1 MSMRPVNS
9 DTFSTPQEEPL
20 IPELEQE
27 QPQHKPFMLLNE
39 VSPEVQQKIDL
50 IDAIVR
56 TPSKTARRQAIEEA
70 AEKLG
75 KSTRTIKR
83 IVKRVESEGVATLG
97 VGRKDKGQFRISEQW
112 FKFIIATHIWGQRD
126 GSRMN
131 HNQVYVHLMALA
143 SKGEALRE
151 KNYAERF
158 KNYPE
163 VLEDL
168 VVGKYPS
175 HPTVYKAINFH
186 LAQKNKKVRHPGSPA
201 QGQIIQTT
209 EGILEITHS
218 NQIWQCDHTK
228 LDIFLVDEQ
237 GEVIFQLD
245 DKGEEVIGRPYI
257 TLIMDSYSGC
267 VTGFHL
273 GFEAAGSHEVGLALR
288 HAILPK
294 QYEPEYELQ
303 KQWNVF
309 GVPEYW
315 VTDRAKE
322 FKSNHLQ
329 QISMQLDFQ
338 RRLRA
343 FPSAGGLIESIFDKI
358 NKEVLSVLPGYTGSS
373 VEKRPDNCEK
383 HASLTLNELEKIL
396 VRYFVDHYNQHDYP
410 RVANQKRTQRWHLGL
425 LVEPEVVNERELDIC
440 LMKVTHRKVEKYG
453 CVRFEGLVYQADC
466 LVDYQGEPI
475 SLRYDQ
481 RNILVLLAYTRP
493 KDGQP
498 GEFIGVVRARD
509 AKEKQMSLAELKW
522 RKQKLREQGKESDN
536 SSILNERL
544 DLYEFVEEKRKSKRQ
559 RRKNAQKRHE
569 QQTNQ
574 SKVLELFPQNA
585 TVGDTPVPAVA
596 SQSTVEQADP
606 IVVEPLDDSS
616 NEYTPPTKIVAYDW
630 NQLMEENW

>member
-1 MSMRPVNS
+1 MFTE
-9 DTFSTPQEEPL
+9 DTMLEHSSSSQEAEPL
-20 IPELEQE
+20 QRG
-27 QPQHKPFMLLNE
+27 QAKPLTLLNE
-39 VSPEVQQKIDL
+39 ITPEVQQKIDL
-50 IDAIVR
+50 IDAVLQAHDRKSRSEAIQKASEVLGR
-56 TPSKTARRQAIEEA
+56 TPRMI
-70 AEKLG
+70 
-75 KSTRTIKR
+75 R
-83 IVKRVESEGVATLG
+83 IMVKRVEHEGVATLG

-112 FKFIIATHIWGQRD
+112 FKFIIAIHSWGQRD

-131 HNQVYVHLMALA
+131 HNQVHVHLMTLA

-151 KNYAERF
+151 KKYTERF
-158 KNYPE
+158 KDYPE
-163 VLEDL
+163 VLSDL
-168 VVGKYPS
+168 VAGKYPS
-175 HPTVYKAINFH
+175 HPTVYKVIYFH
-186 LAQKNKKVRHPGSPA
+186 LTQKNKKVRHPGSPA
-201 QGQIIQTT
+201 EGQIIQTT
-209 EGILEITHS
+209 EGILEITES

-228 LDIFLVDEQ
+228 LDIFLVDDQ

-267 VTGFHL
+267 VAGFHV

-294 QYEPEYELQ
+294 QYGPEYELD
-303 KQWNVF
+303 KQWNVC

-322 FKSNHLQ
+322 FKSNHLK
-329 QISMQLDFQ
+329 QISMQLDFK

-358 NKEVLSVLPGYTGSS
+358 NKEVLSILPGYTGSS

-410 RVANQKRTQRWHLGL
+410 RVANQKRTQRWQSGL
-425 LVEPEVVNERELDIC
+425 LIEPEVVNERELDIC
-440 LMKVTHRKVEKYG
+440 LMKVAHRKVEKYG
-453 CVRFEGLVYQADC
+453 CVRFEGLVYRADC
-466 LVDYQGEPI
+466 LMDYQGEPI

-498 GEFIGVVRARD
+498 GEFIGVVPARD
-509 AKEKQMSLAELKW
+509 AKEKQMSLEELKW
-522 RKQKLREQGKESDN
+522 RKQKLREQTKEIDN

-544 DLYEFVEEKRKSKRQ
+544 DLYEFVDQKRKSKRQ
-559 RRKNAQKRHE
+559 RRKKAQQRHE

-585 TVGDTPVPAVA
+585 TVDDTQVPAVV
-596 SQSTVEQADP
+596 SESTVEQVHP
-606 IVVEPLDDSS
+606 IDDSP
-616 NEYTPPTKIVAYDW
+616 NEYIPPIKIVAYDW

>member
-1 MSMRPVNS
+1 MATQSVNS
-9 DTFSTPQEEPL
+9 DTYSTPQEEALTPK
-20 IPELEQE
+20 LEQQQSQE
-27 QPQHKPFMLLNE
+27 KPYMLLNE
-39 VSPEVQQKIDL
+39 VSPEVQQTIDL
-50 IDAIVR
+50 IDAIVQ
-56 TPSKTARRQAIEEA
+56 TPGRAERRKAIVDA
-70 AEKLG
+70 ALELG
-75 KSTRTIKR
+75 KSVRTIKR
-83 IVKRVESEGVATLG
+83 MLKRVEHEGVATLG

-112 FKFIIATHIWGQRD
+112 FKFIIAIHSWGQRD

-131 HNQVYVHLMALA
+131 HNQVHVHLMALA

-151 KNYAERF
+151 QKYAERF

-163 VLEDL
+163 VLSDL

-175 HPTVYKAINFH
+175 HPTVYKVIHFH

-201 QGQIIQTT
+201 EGQIIQTT
-209 EGILEITHS
+209 EGILEITES

-228 LDIFLVDEQ
+228 LDIFLVDDQ

-267 VTGFHL
+267 VAGFHL

-294 QYEPEYELQ
+294 QYGPEYELD
-303 KQWNVF
+303 KQWNVC

-322 FKSNHLQ
+322 FKSHHLK
-329 QISMQLDFQ
+329 QISMQLDFK

-343 FPSAGGLIESIFDKI
+343 FPSAGGLIESIFDKL
-358 NKEVLSVLPGYTGSS
+358 NKEVLSLLPGYTGSS
-373 VEKRPDNCEK
+373 VEKRPENCEK

-410 RVANQKRTQRWHLGL
+410 RVANQKRAERWQLEL
-425 LVEPEVVNERELDIC
+425 LVEPEVVNERDLDIC
-440 LMKVTHRKVEKYG
+440 LMKVAHRKVEKYG
-453 CVRFEGLVYQADC
+453 CVRFEGLIYRGDC
-466 LVDYQGEPI
+466 LIDYQGEPI

-498 GEFIGVVRARD
+498 GEFIGVVPARD
-509 AKEKQMSLAELKW
+509 AKEKQMSLEELKW
-522 RKQKLREQGKESDN
+522 RKQKLREQAKEIDN

-544 DLYEFVEEKRKSKRQ
+544 DLYEFVDQKRKSKRQ
-559 RRKNAQKRHE
+559 RRKKAQERHE

-585 TVGDTPVPAVA
+585 TVGDTPVPAVV
-596 SQSTVEQADP
+596 SESTVEQVHP
-606 IVVEPLDDSS
+606 IDDSP
-616 NEYTPPTKIVAYDW
+616 NEYIPPIKIVAYDW

>member
-1 MSMRPVNS
+1 MFTE
-9 DTFSTPQEEPL
+9 DTMLEHSSSSQEAEPL
-20 IPELEQE
+20 QGA
-27 QPQHKPFMLLNE
+27 QAKPLTLLNE
-39 VSPEVQQKIDL
+39 ITPEVQQKIDL
-50 IDAIVR
+50 IDAVLQAHDRKSRSEAIQKASEVLGR
-56 TPSKTARRQAIEEA
+56 TPRMI
-70 AEKLG
+70 
-75 KSTRTIKR
+75 R
-83 IVKRVESEGVATLG
+83 IMVKRVEHEGVATLG

-112 FKFIIATHIWGQRD
+112 FKFIIAIHSWGQRD

-131 HNQVYVHLMALA
+131 HNQVHVHLMALA

-151 KNYAERF
+151 QKYAERF

-163 VLEDL
+163 VLSDL

-175 HPTVYKAINFH
+175 HPTVYKVIHFH

-201 QGQIIQTT
+201 EGQIIQTT
-209 EGILEITHS
+209 EGILEITES

-228 LDIFLVDEQ
+228 LDIFLVDAQ

-245 DKGEEVIGRPYI
+245 DKGHEVIGRPYI

-267 VTGFHL
+267 VAGFHL

-294 QYEPEYELQ
+294 QYEPEYELD
-303 KQWNVF
+303 KQWNVC

-322 FKSNHLQ
+322 FKSNHLK
-329 QISMQLDFQ
+329 QISMQLDFK

-358 NKEVLSVLPGYTGSS
+358 NKEVLSILPGYTGSS

-396 VRYFVDHYNQHDYP
+396 VRYFVDHYNWHDYP
-410 RVANQKRTQRWHLGL
+410 RVANQKRAVRWQSQL
-425 LVEPEVVNERELDIC
+425 LIEREVVNERDLDIC
-440 LMKVTHRKVEKYG
+440 LMKVAHRKVEKYG
-453 CVRFEGLVYQADC
+453 CVRFEGLVYRADC
-466 LVDYQGEPI
+466 LMDYQGEPI

-498 GEFIGVVRARD
+498 GEFIGVVPARD
-509 AKEKQMSLAELKW
+509 AKEKQMSLEELKW
-522 RKQKLREQGKESDN
+522 RKQKLREQTKEIDN

-544 DLYEFVEEKRKSKRQ
+544 DLYEFVDQKRKSKRQ
-559 RRKNAQKRHE
+559 RRKKAQERHE

-585 TVGDTPVPAVA
+585 TVGDTPVPLVA
-596 SQSTVEQADP
+596 SQSTVEQAQP

-616 NEYTPPTKIVAYDW
+616 NEYIPPTKIVAYDW

>member
-1 MSMRPVNS
+1 MSTEDTVLENS
-9 DTFSTPQEEPL
+9 SSSQEGEDLQGWTAKPL
-20 IPELEQE
+20 T
-27 QPQHKPFMLLNE
+27 LLNE
-39 VSPEVQQKIDL
+39 VTPEVQQKIDL
-50 IDAIVR
+50 IDAVIQAPDKKSRREAIQKASDVLGR
-56 TPSKTARRQAIEEA
+56 TPRMIRMM
-70 AEKLG
+70 
-75 KSTRTIKR
+75 
-83 IVKRVESEGVATLG
+83 VKRVETEGVATLG

-112 FKFIIATHIWGQRD
+112 FNFIIATHKWGQRD

-131 HNQVYVHLMALA
+131 HNQVHVHLMSLA

-151 KNYAERF
+151 KKYAKRF
-158 KNYPE
+158 KKYPE

-175 HPTVYKAINFH
+175 HPTVYKVIHFH

-201 QGQIIQTT
+201 EGQIIQTT

-228 LDIFLVDEQ
+228 LDIFLVDDQ

-245 DKGEEVIGRPYI
+245 HKGKEVIGRPYI
-257 TLIMDSYSGC
+257 TLIMDSDSGC
-267 VTGFHL
+267 VAGFHL

-294 QYEPEYELQ
+294 QYGSEYELD
-303 KQWNVF
+303 KQWNVC

-322 FKSNHLQ
+322 FKCNHLK
-329 QISMQLDFQ
+329 QISMQLDFK

-358 NKEVLSVLPGYTGSS
+358 NKEVLSLLPGYTGSS

-410 RVANQKRTQRWHLGL
+410 RVANQKRSQRWQSGL
-425 LVEPEVVNERELDIC
+425 LVKPEVLDERELDIC
-440 LMKVTHRKVEKYG
+440 LMKVAHRKVEKYG
-453 CVRFEGLVYQADC
+453 CVRFEGLIYRADC
-466 LVDYQGEPI
+466 LVDYEGEQI

-498 GEFIGVVRARD
+498 GEFIGVVPARD
-509 AKEKQMSLAELKW
+509 AKEKQMSLKELKW
-522 RKQKLREQGKESDN
+522 RKQKLREQAKEIDN
-536 SSILNERL
+536 SSIFNERL
-544 DLYEFVEEKRKSKRQ
+544 DLYEFVDQKRKSKRQ
-559 RRKNAQKRHE
+559 SLKKAQNRHE

-585 TVGDTPVPAVA
+585 PVGDTPVPSVG
-596 SQSTVEQADP
+596 SQSTVQQAQP
-606 IVVEPLDDSS
+606 IAVEPLQESS
-616 NEYTPPTKIVAYDW
+616 DQCTIPTKIVAYDW
-630 NQLMEENW
+630 NQLMEEDW

>member
-1 MSMRPVNS
+1 MFTGDTVLENS
-9 DTFSTPQEEPL
+9 SSSQEAEHLQRQQTLPL
-20 IPELEQE
+20 T
-27 QPQHKPFMLLNE
+27 LLNE
-39 VSPEVQQKIDL
+39 MTPEVQQKIDL
-50 IDAIVR
+50 IDAVLQAPNRKSRTEAIQKASSVLGR
-56 TPSKTARRQAIEEA
+56 TPRMI
-70 AEKLG
+70 
-75 KSTRTIKR
+75 R
-83 IVKRVESEGVATLG
+83 IMLKRVEEEGVATLA

-112 FKFIIATHIWGQRD
+112 FKFIIATHNWGQKG

-131 HNQVYVHLMALA
+131 HNQVHVHLMALA

-151 KNYAERF
+151 KKYAERF

-168 VVGKYPS
+168 VAGKYPS
-175 HPTVYKAINFH
+175 HPTVYKVINFH
-186 LAQKNKKVRHPGSPA
+186 LTQENKKVRHPGSPA
-201 QGQIIQTT
+201 EGQIIQTT

-228 LDIFLVDEQ
+228 LDVFLVDYQ
-237 GEVIFQLD
+237 GNVIFQLD

-267 VTGFHL
+267 IAGFHL

-303 KQWNVF
+303 EKWNVC

-322 FKSNHLQ
+322 FKSHHLK

-358 NKEVLSVLPGYTGSS
+358 NKEVLSLLPGYTGSRL
-373 VEKRPDNCEK
+373 EKRPENCEK
-383 HASLTLNELEKIL
+383 HASLTLDELDKKL

-410 RVANQKRTQRWHLGL
+410 RVANLKRSQRWHSGL
-425 LVEPEVVNERELDIC
+425 LVEPEVVNERDLDIC
-440 LMKVTHRKVEKYG
+440 LMKVAHRKVEKYG
-453 CVRFEGLVYQADC
+453 CVRFEGLVYRADC
-466 LVDYQGEPI
+466 LVDYQGDPI
-475 SLRYDQ
+475 SIRYDQ
-481 RNILVLLAYTRP
+481 RNILILLAYTRP

-498 GEFIGVVRARD
+498 GEFIGVVPARD
-509 AKEKQMSLAELKW
+509 AKEKQMSLEELKW
-522 RKQKLREQGKESDN
+522 RKQKLQEQAKEIDN

-559 RRKNAQKRHE
+559 RRKKAQKRHE

-585 TVGDTPVPAVA
+585 TVGDTPVPPVA
-596 SQSTVEQADP
+596 SQSTVEQAHP

-616 NEYTPPTKIVAYDW
+616 NEYTPPTKIIAYDW

>member
-1 MSMRPVNS
+1 M
-9 DTFSTPQEEPL
+9 
-20 IPELEQE
+20 
-27 QPQHKPFMLLNE
+27 
-39 VSPEVQQKIDL
+39 
-50 IDAIVR
+50 
-56 TPSKTARRQAIEEA
+56 
-70 AEKLG
+70 
-75 KSTRTIKR
+75 
-83 IVKRVESEGVATLG
+83 VKRVESEGVATLG

-112 FKFIIATHIWGQRD
+112 FKFITATHEWGQRV

-131 HNQVYVHLMALA
+131 HNQVHVHLMTLA

-151 KNYAERF
+151 KKYAERF

-168 VVGKYPS
+168 VAGKYPS
-175 HPTVYKAINFH
+175 HPTIYKVIHFH
-186 LAQKNKKVRHPGSPA
+186 LAQENKKVRHPGSPA
-201 QGQIIQTT
+201 EGQIIQTT

-245 DKGEEVIGRPYI
+245 DKGDEIIGRPYI

-267 VTGFHL
+267 VAGFHL

-294 QYEPEYELQ
+294 QYESEYELQ
-303 KQWNVF
+303 KQWNVY
-309 GVPEYW
+309 GIPEYW

-322 FKSNHLQ
+322 FKSNHLK
-329 QISMQLDFQ
+329 QISIQLDFN

-358 NKEVLSVLPGYTGSS
+358 NKEVLSLLPGYTGSS
-373 VEKRPDNCEK
+373 LEKRPDNCEK

-410 RVANQKRTQRWHLGL
+410 RVANQKRTQRWQSGL
-425 LVEPEVVNERELDIC
+425 LVEPEVVNERSLDIC
-440 LMKVTHRKVEKYG
+440 LMKVAHRKVEKYG
-453 CVRFEGLVYQADC
+453 CVRFEGLIYRADC
-466 LVDYQGEPI
+466 LMDYQGEPI

-498 GEFIGVVRARD
+498 GEFIGVVPARD
-509 AKEKQMSLAELKW
+509 AKEKQMSLEELKW
-522 RKQKLREQGKESDN
+522 RKQKLREQTKEIDN
-536 SSILNERL
+536 SSIFNERL

-559 RRKNAQKRHE
+559 RRKKAQKRHE

-585 TVGDTPVPAVA
+585 TVGDTPVPPVA
-596 SQSTVEQADP
+596 SQSTVEQAQP
-606 IVVEPLDDSS
+606 IVVEPLNDSS
-616 NEYTPPTKIVAYDW
+616 NEYIPPTKIVAYDW

>member
-1 MSMRPVNS
+1 MSIGDTVLGNS
-9 DTFSTPQEEPL
+9 SPSQETEHLQGQQALPL
-20 IPELEQE
+20 T
-27 QPQHKPFMLLNE
+27 LLNE
-39 VSPEVQQKIDL
+39 MTPEVQQKIDL
-50 IDAIVR
+50 IDAVLQAPNRKSRSEAIQKASEVLGR
-56 TPSKTARRQAIEEA
+56 TPRMIR
-70 AEKLG
+70 LML
-75 KSTRTIKR
+75 
-83 IVKRVESEGVATLG
+83 KRVEQEGVATLA

-112 FKFIIATHIWGQRD
+112 FKFIIATHNWGQRD

-131 HNQVYVHLMALA
+131 HNQVHVHLMALA

-151 KNYAERF
+151 KQYAERF

-168 VVGKYPS
+168 VAGKYPS
-175 HPTVYKAINFH
+175 HPTVYKVINFH
-186 LAQKNKKVRHPGSPA
+186 LAQKNKQVRHPGSPA
-201 QGQIIQTT
+201 EGQIIQTT

-228 LDIFLVDEQ
+228 LDVFLVDEQ

-267 VTGFHL
+267 VAGFHL

-303 KQWNVF
+303 EKWNVC
-309 GVPEYW
+309 GIPEYW

-322 FKSNHLQ
+322 FKSHHLK
-329 QISMQLDFQ
+329 QISMQLDFK

-358 NKEVLSVLPGYTGSS
+358 NKEVLSLLPGYTGSR
-373 VEKRPDNCEK
+373 VAKRPENCEK
-383 HASLTLNELEKIL
+383 HASLTLDELEKRL

-410 RVANQKRTQRWHLGL
+410 RVANQKRFQRWQSGL
-425 LVEPEVVNERELDIC
+425 LLEPEVVNERELDIC
-440 LMKVTHRKVEKYG
+440 LMKVAHRKVEKYG
-453 CVRFEGLVYQADC
+453 CVRFEGLVYRADC

-498 GEFIGVVRARD
+498 GKFIGVVRARD
-509 AKEKQMSLAELKW
+509 AKEKQMSLEELKW
-522 RKQKLREQGKESDN
+522 RKQKLREQAKEIDN

-559 RRKNAQKRHE
+559 RRKKAQKQHE

-574 SKVLELFPQNA
+574 SKVLELFPQNG
-585 TVGDTPVPAVA
+585 TVGDMPVPPVA
-596 SQSTVEQADP
+596 SESTVAQAHP
-606 IVVEPLDDSS
+606 IAVEPLDDSS
-616 NEYTPPTKIVAYDW
+616 NEYTPPTKIIAYDW

>member
-1 MSMRPVNS
+1 MFTE
-9 DTFSTPQEEPL
+9 DTMLEHSSSSQEAEPL
-20 IPELEQE
+20 QTG
-27 QPQHKPFMLLNE
+27 QAKPLTLLNE
-39 VSPEVQQKIDL
+39 ITPEVQQKIDL
-50 IDAIVR
+50 IDAVLQAHDRKSRSEAIQKASEVLGR
-56 TPSKTARRQAIEEA
+56 TPRMIRMM
-70 AEKLG
+70 
-75 KSTRTIKR
+75 
-83 IVKRVESEGVATLG
+83 VKRVEHEGVATLG

-112 FKFIIATHIWGQRD
+112 FKFIIAIHSWGQRD

-131 HNQVYVHLMALA
+131 HNQVHVHLMALA

-151 KNYAERF
+151 QKYAERF

-163 VLEDL
+163 VLSDL

-175 HPTVYKAINFH
+175 HPTVYKVIHFH

-201 QGQIIQTT
+201 EGQIIQTT
-209 EGILEITHS
+209 EGILEITES

-228 LDIFLVDEQ
+228 LDIFLVDDQ

-267 VTGFHL
+267 VAGFHL

-294 QYEPEYELQ
+294 QYGPEYELDN
-303 KQWNVF
+303 QWNVC

-322 FKSNHLQ
+322 FKSNHLK
-329 QISMQLDFQ
+329 QISMQLGFK

-358 NKEVLSVLPGYTGSS
+358 NKEVLSLLPGYTGSS
-373 VEKRPDNCEK
+373 VEKRPNNCEK

-396 VRYFVDHYNQHDYP
+396 VRYFVDHYNWHDYP
-410 RVANQKRTQRWHLGL
+410 RVANQKRAERWQLEL
-425 LVEPEVVNERELDIC
+425 LVEPDVVNERELDIC
-440 LMKVTHRKVEKYG
+440 LMKVAHRKVEKYG
-453 CVRFEGLVYQADC
+453 YVRFEGLIYRADC
-466 LVDYQGEPI
+466 LMDYQGEPI

-498 GEFIGVVRARD
+498 GEFIGVVPARD
-509 AKEKQMSLAELKW
+509 AKEKQMSLEELKW
-522 RKQKLREQGKESDN
+522 RKQKLREQADEIDN
-536 SSILNERL
+536 SSIFNERL
-544 DLYEFVEEKRKSKRQ
+544 DLYEFVEHKRKSKRQ
-559 RRKNAQKRHE
+559 RRKKAQKQHE

-574 SKVLELFPQNA
+574 SKVFELFPQNA
-585 TVGDTPVPAVA
+585 SVGDTQLPSVV
-596 SQSTVEQADP
+596 SQSTAQQAQP
-606 IVVEPLDDSS
+606 VAVEPLQESS
-616 NEYTPPTKIVAYDW
+616 DQCTIPTKIVAYDW
-630 NQLMEENW
+630 NQLIEENW

>member
-1 MSMRPVNS
+1 MSTEDTVLENS
-9 DTFSTPQEEPL
+9 FSSQEAEHLQEPL
-20 IPELEQE
+20 PA
-27 QPQHKPFMLLNE
+27 KPLTLLNE
-39 VSPEVQQKIDL
+39 VTPEVQQKIDL
-50 IDAIVR
+50 IDAILQARDRKSRSEAIQKASEVLGR
-56 TPSKTARRQAIEEA
+56 TPRMIR
-70 AEKLG
+70 LM
-75 KSTRTIKR
+75 
-83 IVKRVESEGVATLG
+83 VKRVESEGVATLG

-112 FKFIIATHIWGQRD
+112 FKFIIATHDWGQKD

-131 HNQVYVHLMALA
+131 HHQVYVKLA
-143 SKGEALRE
+143 TFANQGEALRG
-151 KNYAERF
+151 KKYAERF
-158 KNYPE
+158 KDYPE

-175 HPTVYKAINFH
+175 HPTVYKVIHFH

-201 QGQIIQTT
+201 EGQIIQTT

-237 GEVIFQLD
+237 GEVIFQLN
-245 DKGEEVIGRPYI
+245 DKGEEIIGRPYI

-267 VTGFHL
+267 VVGFYL
-273 GFEAAGSHEVGLALR
+273 GFEAAGSHEVALALR

-294 QYEPEYELQ
+294 QYGPEYEL
-303 KQWNVF
+303 KEQWIVF
-309 GVPEYW
+309 GLLEYL

-322 FKSNHLQ
+322 FKCNHLK
-329 QISMQLDFQ
+329 QISMQLDFN

-358 NKEVLSVLPGYTGSS
+358 NKEVLSMLPGYTGSS
-373 VEKRPDNCEK
+373 VEKRPNNCEK
-383 HASLTLNELEKIL
+383 HASLTLNELEKRL

-410 RVANQKRTQRWHLGL
+410 RVANQKRTQRWHSGL

-440 LMKVTHRKVEKYG
+440 LMKVAHRKVEKYG

-522 RKQKLREQGKESDN
+522 RKQKLREQAKEIDN
-536 SSILNERL
+536 SSIFNERL
-544 DLYEFVEEKRKSKRQ
+544 ALYEFVEEKRKSKRQ
-559 RRKNAQKRHE
+559 RLKKAQQRHE

-585 TVGDTPVPAVA
+585 TVGDTQVPPVA
-596 SQSTVEQADP
+596 SDSTVEQAQP
-606 IVVEPLDDSS
+606 IVVETLDDSS

>member
-1 MSMRPVNS
+1 MFTQDGVLENS
-9 DTFSTPQEEPL
+9 SSGQEAGDFEARTTNPL
-20 IPELEQE
+20 T
-27 QPQHKPFMLLNE
+27 LLNE
-39 VSPEVQQKIDL
+39 VTPEVQQKIDL
-50 IDAIVR
+50 IDAVLQARDRKSRREAIQKASEVLGR
-56 TPSKTARRQAIEEA
+56 TPRMIRMM
-70 AEKLG
+70 
-75 KSTRTIKR
+75 
-83 IVKRVESEGVATLG
+83 VKRVETEGVATLG
-97 VGRKDKGQFRISEQW
+97 LGRKDKGQFRISEQW
-112 FKFIIATHIWGQRD
+112 FKFIIAIYSWGQRD

-131 HNQVYVHLMALA
+131 HNQVHVHLMALA

-151 KNYAERF
+151 KKYAERF
-158 KNYPE
+158 KDYPE
-163 VLEDL
+163 VLSDL

-175 HPTVYKAINFH
+175 HPTVYKVINFH

-201 QGQIIQTT
+201 EGQIIQTT

-228 LDIFLVDEQ
+228 LDIFLVDDL

-267 VTGFHL
+267 VAGFHL

-294 QYEPEYELQ
+294 QYGAEYNLQ
-303 KQWNVF
+303 EQWNIC

-322 FKSNHLQ
+322 FKSNHLK
-329 QISMQLDFQ
+329 QISMQLDFK

-343 FPSAGGLIESIFDKI
+343 FPSAGGLIESIFDKL
-358 NKEVLSVLPGYTGSS
+358 NKEVLSILSGYTGSRL
-373 VEKRPDNCEK
+373 EKRPDNCEK
-383 HASLTLNELEKIL
+383 HAALTLDELEKRL
-396 VRYFVDHYNQHDYP
+396 VKYFVDHYNWHDYP
-410 RVANQKRTQRWHLGL
+410 RVANQKRAVRWQLEL
-425 LVEPEVVNERELDIC
+425 LVDPEVLNERELDIC
-440 LMKVTHRKVEKYG
+440 LMKVAHRKVEKYG
-453 CVRFEGLVYQADC
+453 CVRFEGLIYRADC

-493 KDGQP
+493 KDDQP
-498 GEFIGVVRARD
+498 GDFIGVVPARD
-509 AKEKQMSLAELKW
+509 AKEKQMSLEELKW
-522 RKQKLREQGKESDN
+522 RKQKLREQAKEIDN

-544 DLYEFVEEKRKSKRQ
+544 DLYEFVDQKRKSKRQ
-559 RRKNAQKRHE
+559 RRKKAQKRHE

-574 SKVLELFPQNA
+574 SKVLELFPQND
-585 TVGDTPVPAVA
+585 TVGDIPVPLVA
-596 SQSTVEQADP
+596 SESTVAQAHP
-606 IVVEPLDDSS
+606 IAVEPLDDSS
-616 NEYTPPTKIVAYDW
+616 NEYTPPIKIVAYDW

>member
-1 MSMRPVNS
+1 MSTK
-9 DTFSTPQEEPL
+9 DTVLENTSSSQEAEDLQGRTAKPL
-20 IPELEQE
+20 T
-27 QPQHKPFMLLNE
+27 LLNE
-39 VSPEVQQKIDL
+39 ITPEVQQKIDL
-50 IDAIVR
+50 IDAVLQARDRKSRREAIQKAAEVLGR
-56 TPSKTARRQAIEEA
+56 TPRMIR
-70 AEKLG
+70 LM
-75 KSTRTIKR
+75 
-83 IVKRVESEGVATLG
+83 VKRVESEGVATLG

-112 FKFIIATHIWGQRD
+112 FKIIIATHEWGQGD

-131 HNQVYVHLMALA
+131 HNQVHVHFRTLA

-151 KNYAERF
+151 KKYAERF

-168 VVGKYPS
+168 VAGKYPS
-175 HPTVYKAINFH
+175 HPTIYKVIHFH
-186 LAQKNKKVRHPGSPA
+186 LAQENKKVRHPGSPA
-201 QGQIIQTT
+201 EGQIIQTT

-228 LDIFLVDEQ
+228 LDVFLVDEQ

-267 VTGFHL
+267 VAGFHL
-273 GFEAAGSHEVGLALR
+273 GFESAGSHEVGLALR

-294 QYEPEYELQ
+294 QYEPDYELQ
-303 KQWNVF
+303 EKWNVC

-322 FKSNHLQ
+322 FKSHHLK
-329 QISMQLDFQ
+329 QISMQLDFK

-358 NKEVLSVLPGYTGSS
+358 NKEVLSLLPGYTGSS

-410 RVANQKRTQRWHLGL
+410 RVANQKRTQRWQSGL

-440 LMKVTHRKVEKYG
+440 LMKVAHRKVEKYG
-453 CVRFEGLVYQADC
+453 CVRFEGLIYRADC
-466 LVDYQGEPI
+466 LADYQGDPI

-498 GEFIGVVRARD
+498 GEFIGVVPARD
-509 AKEKQMSLAELKW
+509 AKEKQMSLEELKW
-522 RKQKLREQGKESDN
+522 RKQKLREQAKEIDN
-536 SSILNERL
+536 SSIFNERL
-544 DLYEFVEEKRKSKRQ
+544 DLYEFVDEKRKSKRQ
-559 RRKNAQKRHE
+559 RRKKAQQRHE

-585 TVGDTPVPAVA
+585 TVGDTPVPPVA
-596 SQSTVEQADP
+596 TQSTVEQVQP
-606 IVVEPLDDSS
+606 IDDSP
-616 NEYTPPTKIVAYDW
+616 NEYIPPTKIVAYDW

>member
-1 MSMRPVNS
+1 MSTEEITLNNS
-9 DTFSTPQEEPL
+9 SSSREAEHLQEGQVKPL
-20 IPELEQE
+20 T
-27 QPQHKPFMLLNE
+27 LLNE
-39 VSPEVQQKIDL
+39 ITPEVQQKIDL
-50 IDAIVR
+50 IDAVLQAPDRKSRSEAIQKASEVLGR
-56 TPSKTARRQAIEEA
+56 TPRMIRMM
-70 AEKLG
+70 L
-75 KSTRTIKR
+75 
-83 IVKRVESEGVATLG
+83 KRVESEGVATLG
-97 VGRKDKGQFRISEQW
+97 VGRKDKGKFRISEQW
-112 FKFIIATHIWGQRD
+112 FKFIIDTHSWGQQD

-131 HNQVYVHLMALA
+131 HNQVHVHIMALA
-143 SKGEALRE
+143 SKGKALQG
-151 KNYAERF
+151 KKYAERF
-158 KNYPE
+158 KKYPE
-163 VLEDL
+163 VLSDL

-175 HPTVYKAINFH
+175 HPTVYKVINFH
-186 LAQKNKKVRHPGSPA
+186 LAQENKKVRHPGSPA

-209 EGILEITHS
+209 EGIIEITHS

-228 LDIFLVDEQ
+228 LDVFLVDDQ
-237 GEVIFQLD
+237 GEVIFQLN
-245 DKGEEVIGRPYI
+245 DKGEEVVGRPYI

-267 VTGFHL
+267 VAGFHL

-303 KQWNVF
+303 KQWNVC

-322 FKSNHLQ
+322 FKSHHLK

-358 NKEVLSVLPGYTGSS
+358 NKEVLSLLPGYTGSRL
-373 VEKRPDNCEK
+373 EKRPDKCEK

-410 RVANQKRTQRWHLGL
+410 RVANQKRTQRWQSGL

-440 LMKVTHRKVEKYG
+440 LMKVAHRKVEKYG
-453 CVRFEGLVYQADC
+453 CVRFEGLVYRADC
-466 LVDYQGEPI
+466 LMDYQGEPI

-498 GEFIGVVRARD
+498 GKFVGVVPARD
-509 AKEKQMSLAELKW
+509 ALELQMSLEELKW
-522 RKQKLREQGKESDN
+522 RKQKLRRQAREIDN

-544 DLYEFVEEKRKSKRQ
+544 DLYEFVEQKRKSKRQ
-559 RRKNAQKRHE
+559 RRKKAQKRHE

-574 SKVLELFPQNA
+574 SQVLELFPQNG
-585 TVGDTPVPAVA
+585 TVGDTSVPTVT
-596 SQSTVEQADP
+596 SQSTEAQNHP
-606 IVVEPLDDSS
+606 IDDSAD
-616 NEYTPPTKIVAYDW
+616 EYNPPTKIVAYDW

>member
-1 MSMRPVNS
+1 MKTRETALDNS
-9 DTFSTPQEEPL
+9 FSGQQAEHLQGGQPKPLTLLQEMTPQ
-20 IPELEQE
+20 LE
-27 QPQHKPFMLLNE
+27 
-39 VSPEVQQKIDL
+39 QKIDL
-50 IDAIVR
+50 IDAVLQAPDRRSRSEAIQKASEVLGR
-56 TPSKTARRQAIEEA
+56 TPRMIHMM
-70 AEKLG
+70 
-75 KSTRTIKR
+75 
-83 IVKRVESEGVATLG
+83 VKRVESEGVATLG

-112 FKFIIATHIWGQRD
+112 FKFIIAIHDWGKRD

-131 HNQVYVHLMALA
+131 HNQVHVHLIALA
-143 SKGEALRE
+143 SKGEGLLE
-151 KNYAERF
+151 KQYAQRF

-163 VLEDL
+163 VLSDL

-175 HPTVYKAINFH
+175 HPTVYKVINFH

-201 QGQIIQTT
+201 EGQIIQTT

-228 LDIFLVDEQ
+228 LDVFLVDEQ

-245 DKGEEVIGRPYI
+245 DKGEEIIGRPYI

-267 VTGFHL
+267 VAGFHL

-294 QYEPEYELQ
+294 QYGTEYELQ
-303 KQWNVF
+303 EKWNVF

-322 FKSNHLQ
+322 FKSNHLKE
-329 QISMQLDFQ
+329 ISMQLDFK

-358 NKEVLSVLPGYTGSS
+358 NKEVLSLLPGYTGSS

-396 VRYFVDHYNQHDYP
+396 VRYFIDHYNQHDYP
-410 RVANQKRTQRWHLGL
+410 RVATQKRNQRWKSGL

-440 LMKVTHRKVEKYG
+440 LMKVAHRKVEKYG

-466 LVDYQGEPI
+466 LVDYQGDPI

-509 AKEKQMSLAELKW
+509 AKEKQMSLEELKW
-522 RKQKLREQGKESDN
+522 RKQKLREQAYEIDN

-544 DLYEFVEEKRKSKRQ
+544 KLYEVVEQKRKSKRQ
-559 RRKNAQKRHE
+559 RGKNAQKRHE

-574 SKVLELFPQNA
+574 SKVVELFPQNA
-585 TVGDTPVPAVA
+585 TVGDTVVPLMA
-596 SQSTVEQADP
+596 SDLTVEQAQ
-606 IVVEPLDDSS
+606 IIAVESLDESS

>member
-1 MSMRPVNS
+1 MFTQDGVLENS
-9 DTFSTPQEEPL
+9 SSSQEAGDFEARTTNPL
-20 IPELEQE
+20 T
-27 QPQHKPFMLLNE
+27 LLNE
-39 VSPEVQQKIDL
+39 VTPEVQQKIDL
-50 IDAIVR
+50 IDAVLQARDRKSRREAIQKASEVLGR
-56 TPSKTARRQAIEEA
+56 T
-70 AEKLG
+70 
-75 KSTRTIKR
+75 TRMIR
-83 IVKRVESEGVATLG
+83 MMVKRVETEGVATLG
-97 VGRKDKGQFRISEQW
+97 LGRKDKGQFRISEQW
-112 FKFIIATHIWGQRD
+112 FKFIIAIHSWGQRD

-131 HNQVYVHLMALA
+131 HNQIHVHLMALA

-151 KNYAERF
+151 KKYAERF
-158 KNYPE
+158 KDYPE
-163 VLEDL
+163 VLSDL

-175 HPTVYKAINFH
+175 HPTVYKVINFH

-201 QGQIIQTT
+201 EGQIIQTT
-209 EGILEITHS
+209 EGILEITES

-228 LDIFLVDEQ
+228 LDIFLVDDQ

-267 VTGFHL
+267 VAGFHL

-294 QYEPEYELQ
+294 QYGLEYKLD
-303 KQWNVF
+303 KQWNIC

-322 FKSNHLQ
+322 FKSNHLK
-329 QISMQLDFQ
+329 QISMQLGFK

-358 NKEVLSVLPGYTGSS
+358 NKEVLSILPGYTGSS
-373 VEKRPDNCEK
+373 VEKRPNNCEK

-396 VRYFVDHYNQHDYP
+396 VKYFVIHYNWHDYP
-410 RVANQKRTQRWHLGL
+410 RVANQKRAERWQLEL

-440 LMKVTHRKVEKYG
+440 LMKVAHRKVEKYG

-522 RKQKLREQGKESDN
+522 RKQKLREQAYEIDN
-536 SSILNERL
+536 SSIFNERL

-559 RRKNAQKRHE
+559 RRKKAQKRHE

-585 TVGDTPVPAVA
+585 TVGDTPVPPVA
-596 SQSTVEQADP
+596 SESTVEQAHL
-606 IVVEPLDDSS
+606 IVVEPLDDSY

>member
-1 MSMRPVNS
+1 MQSVNS
-9 DTFSTPQEEPL
+9 DTFSTPQEETL
-20 IPELEQE
+20 IPELEQD
-27 QPQHKPFMLLNE
+27 QAPDKPLMLLND
-39 VSPEVQQKIDL
+39 VSLEVQQKIDL
-50 IDAIVR
+50 IDAILQAPR
-56 TPSKTARRQAIEEA
+56 KAARRKAIEEA

-75 KSTRTIKR
+75 KSPRTIKR
-83 IVKRVESEGVATLG
+83 IVKRLETEGVATFA

-112 FKFIIATHIWGQRD
+112 FKFIIATHNWGQKA

-131 HNQVYVHLMALA
+131 HNQVHVHLMALA

-151 KNYAERF
+151 KKYAERF
-158 KNYPE
+158 KDYPE

-168 VVGKYPS
+168 VAGKYPS
-175 HPTVYKAINFH
+175 HPTVYKVINFY
-186 LAQKNKKVRHPGSPA
+186 LAQENKKVRHPGSPA
-201 QGQIIQTT
+201 EGQIIQTT

-228 LDIFLVDEQ
+228 LDVFLVDEQ

-267 VTGFHL
+267 VAGFHL

-294 QYEPEYELQ
+294 QYGAEYNLQ
-303 KQWNVF
+303 NQWNVC
-309 GVPEYW
+309 GIPEYW

-322 FKSNHLQ
+322 FKSNHLK
-329 QISMQLDFQ
+329 QISMQLGFK

-358 NKEVLSVLPGYTGSS
+358 NKEVLSFLGGYTGSS
-373 VEKRPDNCEK
+373 VEKRPNNCEK
-383 HASLTLNELEKIL
+383 HASLTLDELEKRL
-396 VRYFVDHYNQHDYP
+396 VKYFVDHYNWHDYP
-410 RVANQKRTQRWHLGL
+410 RVANQKRAVRWQLKL
-425 LVEPEVVNERELDIC
+425 LVEPEVLNERDLDIC
-440 LMKVTHRKVEKYG
+440 LMKVAHRKVEKYG
-453 CVRFEGLVYQADC
+453 CVRFEGLIYRADC

-493 KDGQP
+493 KEGQP

-509 AKEKQMSLAELKW
+509 AKEKQMSLEELKW
-522 RKQKLREQGKESDN
+522 RKQKLREQAKEIDN

-559 RRKNAQKRHE
+559 RRKKAQKRHE
-569 QQTNQ
+569 QETNQ

-585 TVGDTPVPAVA
+585 TVGDTPVPPVA
-596 SQSTVEQADP
+596 SESTVAQAHP
-606 IVVEPLDDSS
+606 IAVEPLDDSS
-616 NEYTPPTKIVAYDW
+616 DEYTLPTKIVAYDW

>member
-1 MSMRPVNS
+1 MSMQPVNS

-27 QPQHKPFMLLNE
+27 QPQHKPFILLNE
-39 VSPEVQQKIDL
+39 VSSEVQQKIDL

-56 TPSKTARRQAIEEA
+56 TPSRTARRQAIEEA

-112 FKFIIATHIWGQRD
+112 FKFIIATPSWGQRD

-131 HNQVYVHLMALA
+131 HNQVHVHLMALA
-143 SKGEALRE
+143 SNGEALRE
-151 KNYAERF
+151 KKYAERF
-158 KNYPE
+158 KKYPE

-168 VVGKYPS
+168 VAGKYPS
-175 HPTVYKAINFH
+175 HPTVYKVINFH

-201 QGQIIQTT
+201 EGQIIQTT
-209 EGILEITHS
+209 EDILEITHS

-228 LDIFLVDEQ
+228 LDIFLVDQQ

-267 VTGFHL
+267 VAGFHL

-294 QYEPEYELQ
+294 QYGAEYNLQ

-309 GVPEYW
+309 GLLEYW

-322 FKSNHLQ
+322 FKCNHLK
-329 QISMQLDFQ
+329 QISMQLDFK

-343 FPSAGGLIESIFDKI
+343 FPEAGGLIESIFDKI
-358 NKEVLSVLPGYTGSS
+358 NKEVLSILPGYTGSS

-383 HASLTLNELEKIL
+383 HASLTLDELEKIL

-410 RVANQKRTQRWHLGL
+410 RVANQKRAERWQSGL

-440 LMKVTHRKVEKYG
+440 LMKVAHRKVEKYG
-453 CVRFEGLVYQADC
+453 CVRFEGLVYRADC
-466 LVDYQGEPI
+466 LVGYQGEPI

-481 RNILVLLAYTRP
+481 RNILVLFAYTRP

-498 GEFIGVVRARD
+498 GKFIGVVPARD
-509 AKEKQMSLAELKW
+509 AKEKQMSLEELKW
-522 RKQKLREQGKESDN
+522 RKQKLREQAKEIDN

-559 RRKNAQKRHE
+559 RRKKAQKRHE

-574 SKVLELFPQNA
+574 SQVLELFPQNA
-585 TVGDTPVPAVA
+585 TVGDTPVPPVA
-596 SQSTVEQADP
+596 SQSTVDQAHP

>member
-1 MSMRPVNS
+1 MFTE
-9 DTFSTPQEEPL
+9 DTMLEHSSSSQEAEPL
-20 IPELEQE
+20 QTG
-27 QPQHKPFMLLNE
+27 QAKPLTLLNE
-39 VSPEVQQKIDL
+39 ITPEVQQKIDL
-50 IDAIVR
+50 IDAVLQAHDRKSRSEAIQKASEVLGR
-56 TPSKTARRQAIEEA
+56 TPRMIRMM
-70 AEKLG
+70 
-75 KSTRTIKR
+75 
-83 IVKRVESEGVATLG
+83 VKRVEHEGVATLG

-112 FKFIIATHIWGQRD
+112 FKFIIAIHSWGQRD

-131 HNQVYVHLMALA
+131 HNQVHVHLMALA

-151 KNYAERF
+151 QKYAERF

-163 VLEDL
+163 VLSDL

-175 HPTVYKAINFH
+175 HPTVYKVIHFH

-201 QGQIIQTT
+201 EGQIIQTT
-209 EGILEITHS
+209 EGILEITES

-228 LDIFLVDEQ
+228 LDIFLVDDQ

-267 VTGFHL
+267 VAGFHL

-294 QYEPEYELQ
+294 QYGPEYELDN
-303 KQWNVF
+303 QWNVC

-322 FKSNHLQ
+322 FKSHHLK
-329 QISMQLDFQ
+329 QISMQLDFK

-358 NKEVLSVLPGYTGSS
+358 NKEVLSLLPGYTGSS
-373 VEKRPDNCEK
+373 VEKRPNNCEK

-396 VRYFVDHYNQHDYP
+396 VRYFVDHYNWHDYP
-410 RVANQKRTQRWHLGL
+410 RVANQKRAERWQLEL
-425 LVEPEVVNERELDIC
+425 LVEPDVVNERELDIC
-440 LMKVTHRKVEKYG
+440 LMKVAHRKVEKYG
-453 CVRFEGLVYQADC
+453 YVRFEGLIYRADC
-466 LVDYQGEPI
+466 LMDYQGEPI

-498 GEFIGVVRARD
+498 GEFIGVVPARD
-509 AKEKQMSLAELKW
+509 AKEKQMSLEELKW
-522 RKQKLREQGKESDN
+522 RKQKLREQADEIDN
-536 SSILNERL
+536 SSIFNERL
-544 DLYEFVEEKRKSKRQ
+544 DLYEFVEHKRKSKRQ
-559 RRKNAQKRHE
+559 RRKKAQKQHE

-574 SKVLELFPQNA
+574 SKVFELFPQNA
-585 TVGDTPVPAVA
+585 SVGDTQLPSVV
-596 SQSTVEQADP
+596 SQSTAQQAQP
-606 IVVEPLDDSS
+606 VAVEPLQESS
-616 NEYTPPTKIVAYDW
+616 DQCTIPTKIVAYDW
-630 NQLMEENW
+630 NQLIEENW